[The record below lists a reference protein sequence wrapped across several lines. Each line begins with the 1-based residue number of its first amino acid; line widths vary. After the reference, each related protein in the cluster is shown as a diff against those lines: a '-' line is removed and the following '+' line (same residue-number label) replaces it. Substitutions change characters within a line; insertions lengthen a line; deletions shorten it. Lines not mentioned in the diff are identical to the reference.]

1 MAFFN
6 TILIAEIDEIVKVY
20 NMHEKP
26 SSEVQR
32 LKSVISELSCLNEIA
47 IAISSSMSVNRITEI
62 IIDKCLKHLNAE
74 QGAVF
79 LIKKDENKEDQFK
92 TYIRKTSNI
101 FKDNPLHI
109 NLITGWMITHKGLLI
124 INSSEDAKV
133 IGPVNLKSQGIKT
146 LLAAPLITRKG
157 LVGILAIF
165 NKKDDNIFTKQDSRF
180 LGILGSQCAQVI
192 EGARLYEE
200 EKNFLAMNEE
210 LKIAHSIQQ
219 NLLPKFSNS
228 SDEYP
233 VYGIN
238 IPAREVG
245 GDYFDI
251 HHLDDEKIFVA
262 IGDVVG
268 KGVPAALLMS
278 NSMAVQRSQ
287 LGSSESISLN
297 TIAGNINKT
306 LCRFIQ
312 PGQFITSLIG
322 IYYKSKNEF
331 EFISAGHPAPIIMN
345 KNGAIEY
352 EVLPDLV
359 FGVIP
364 DATYNSH
371 KISIDKDSGIC
382 LYTDGVSEAFNENE
396 EQFGEK
402 RLMSFLWK
410 EMDNSSHTICDRL
423 LAKLTEYR
431 GSASQSDDITV
442 VIIKP

>member
-1 MAFFN
+1 M
-6 TILIAEIDEIVKVY
+6 V
-20 NMHEKP
+20 EKTTP
-26 SSEVQR
+26 EVQR

-47 IAISSSMSVNRITEI
+47 TAISSSLSVNKITEI
-62 IIDKCLKHLNAE
+62 IVDKCLKHLNAD

-79 LIKKDENKEDQFK
+79 LIEKDDNKEDQFK

-124 INSSEDAKV
+124 INSPEDAKV
-133 IGPVNLKSQGIKT
+133 IGPVDLESQGINT

-157 LVGILAIF
+157 LVGIIAIF
-165 NKKDDNIFTKQDSRF
+165 NKEDNNIFTKPDSRF

-219 NLLPKFSNS
+219 NLLPKFEDA

-251 HHLDDEKIFVA
+251 HKIDEDRIFVA

-287 LGSSESISLN
+287 LRSSKSFSLSSI
-297 TIAGNINKT
+297 AENINRT

-322 IYYKSKNEF
+322 IYDKSKQEF
-331 EFISAGHPAPIIMN
+331 EFVSAGHPAPIIIN
-345 KNGAIEY
+345 KDSATEH
-352 EVLPDLV
+352 EVNPDLV
-359 FGVIP
+359 FGVMP

-371 KISIDKDSGIC
+371 KISIDNNNSIC
-382 LYTDGVSEAFNENE
+382 IYTDGVSEAFNEKE
-396 EQFGEK
+396 EQFGEE
-402 RLMSFLWK
+402 RLISFLWK
-410 EMDNSSHTICDRL
+410 EMDNTPRTICDRL
-423 LAKLTEYR
+423 LTKLAKYR
-431 GSASQSDDITV
+431 GATPQSDDITV